1 MQDTVTSAPE
11 GTVIQITGKV
21 LGRPR
26 QNINMVRGFFI
37 SIYIFSYF
45 NP

>member
-11 GTVIQITGKV
+11 GTVIQVTGKV

-26 QNINMVRGFFI
+26 QNINMVNNVYYTF
-37 SIYIFSYF
+37 
-45 NP
+45 